1 MKAGDCGTVHTE
13 PRITSEEIARL
24 EGIARELRAY
34 GLASIYAATSG
45 HPGGTLSIMD
55 VVTVLYF
62 HEIKHNPGNS
72 CWPDRDRVFWSA
84 GHKAPALYVALAK
97 AGYITMEEA
106 MRLRQLGSAC
116 QGHPNMLECC
126 GVEISSGSLGHG
138 LGVSVGAA
146 LAARLDGAPHRIYCI
161 MGDGEQQEGG
171 VWEAAMSASQFA
183 LDNLCAII
191 DRNRLQIDGC
201 TKDVMNIEPLADKYR
216 SFGWHV
222 IETDGHNIGRI
233 VAAFDEAKTIKGK
246 PTVIIADTVKGKGV
260 SSMENQAGWHG
271 VAPKKEQF
279 ETAIKE
285 LLPKSIP
292 VDELNKLLEQA
303 NSRAHAVARKA
314 RAGIPAFARD
324 YWWNAQDTMKVDM
337 DPTRMGFGRG
347 LAKCG
352 DDQRVVTI
360 HADISASI
368 RITAFEE
375 KNPERKNRVFSV
387 GIAEQN
393 MMAVAAGLA
402 KEGKIPITGTY
413 GVFAAGRAWDQIRT
427 SICYANLNVKIAG
440 AHGGISV
447 GQDGATHQALE
458 EISLMAILPNMNLV
472 VPADSIETERATRI
486 AILDVHGPVYLRFGR
501 EATPIVT
508 TESTPFVFGKA
519 NLIRYRGTKDRFVD
533 AFETAVAS
541 DYRSESEDLAIIACG
556 AMVPEAMRAAWI
568 LKEDFGLET
577 RILNVHTVKPLD
589 AEAIARAAAET
600 GAVITAEEHQVGGFG
615 NIIAGAILKEVGSPV
630 KFGQVGVADKFGES
644 GRPWELMQEF
654 GLTAEHIVEKAKGV
668 VF

>member
-1 MKAGDCGTVHTE
+1 MKTR
-13 PRITSEEIARL
+13 PRITNDEIARL

-34 GLASIYAATSG
+34 NLASIYAAASG

-55 VVTVLYF
+55 IVAVLYF
-62 HEIKHNPGNS
+62 HEIRQTPDTFCG
-72 CWPDRDRVFWSA
+72 PDRDRVYWSA

-97 AGYITMEEA
+97 AGSMTMADA
-106 MRLRQLGSAC
+106 MCLRQLGSIC

-126 GVEISSGSLGHG
+126 GVEMSSGSLGQG

-146 LAARLDGAPHRIYCI
+146 LAARLDGATHRIYCL
-161 MGDGEQQEGG
+161 MGDGEQQEGAI
-171 VWEAAMSASQFA
+171 WEAAMSAGHFA
-183 LDNLCAII
+183 LDNLCGII
-191 DRNRLQIDGC
+191 DRNRLQIDGW
-201 TKDVMNIEPLADKYR
+201 TKDVMNVEPLADKYR

-222 IETDGHNIGRI
+222 IEIDGHDIGQI
-233 VAAFDEAKTIKGK
+233 ATAFDEAKTTKGK

-260 SSMENQAGWHG
+260 PFMENQAGWHG

-285 LLPKSIP
+285 LLPESLP
-292 VDELNKLLEQA
+292 AGELNKLLEQA
-303 NSRAHAVARKA
+303 KSRAHAVAEKT
-314 RAGIPAFARD
+314 RAGIPAFSRD
-324 YWWNAQDTMKVDM
+324 YWWNAQDAMKVDM

-352 DDQRVVTI
+352 DDERIVTI
-360 HADISASI
+360 HADISGSI
-368 RITAFEE
+368 RISAFEE
-375 KNPERKNRVFSV
+375 KNPERKNRVFSI

-413 GVFAAGRAWDQIRT
+413 GVFASGRAWDQIRT
-427 SICYANLNVKIAG
+427 SICYADLNVKIAG

-458 EISLMAILPNMNLV
+458 EISLMAILPNMNLI
-472 VPADSIETERATRI
+472 VPADSIETERATRT
-486 AILDVHGPVYLRFGR
+486 AILDIRGPVYLRFAR

-519 NLIRYRGTKDRFVD
+519 NLIRYRGAQDRFID
-533 AFETAVAS
+533 AFETVLAS
-541 DYRSESEDLAIIACG
+541 DYRSEGEGLAIIACG

-589 AEAIARAAAET
+589 TEAIARAAAET
-600 GAVITAEEHQVGGFG
+600 GAVVTAEEHQVGGFG
-615 NIIAGAILKEVGSPV
+615 NIIAGAILKEVDRPV
-630 KFGQVGVADKFGES
+630 KFSQVGILDRFGES
-644 GRPWELMQEF
+644 GQPWELMQKF
-654 GLTAEHIVEKAKGV
+654 GLTAEHIVEKAKTV
-668 VF
+668 VFAGKEG

>member
-1 MKAGDCGTVHTE
+1 MQK
-13 PRITSEEIARL
+13 ITNDEIARL

-34 GLASIYAATSG
+34 DLASIYAAASG

-62 HEIKHNPGNS
+62 HEIKHEPGNF
-72 CWPDRDRVFWSA
+72 CWPDRDRVYWSA
-84 GHKAPALYVALAK
+84 GHKAPALYVTLAR

-106 MRLRQLGSAC
+106 MCLRQLGCVC

-126 GVEISSGSLGHG
+126 GVEMSSGSLGQG

-146 LAARLDGAPHRIYCI
+146 LAARLDGSTHRIYCI
-161 MGDGEQQEGG
+161 MGDGEQQEGSI
-171 VWEAAMSASQFA
+171 WEAAMSASQFA

-191 DRNRLQIDGC
+191 DRNRLQIDGL

-216 SFGWHV
+216 SFGWNV
-222 IETDGHNIGRI
+222 IEIDGHDISRI
-233 VAAFDEAKTIKGK
+233 VAAFDEAKTVKGK
-246 PTVIIADTVKGKGV
+246 PTVIIADTIKGKGV
-260 SSMENQAGWHG
+260 SFMEGQAGWHG

-285 LLPKSIP
+285 LLPESIP
-292 VDELNKLLEQA
+292 EDELNRLLEQA
-303 NSRAHAVARKA
+303 NSRADEVARKS
-314 RAGIPAFARD
+314 RESIPTFTRD

-347 LAKCG
+347 LASCG
-352 DDQRVVTI
+352 DDQRIVTI
-360 HADISASI
+360 HADISSSI
-368 RITAFEE
+368 RISAFEE
-375 KNPERKNRVFSV
+375 NNPERKNRVFSV

-458 EISLMAILPNMNLV
+458 EISLMAILPNMNLIA
-472 VPADSIETERATRI
+472 PADSIETERATRT
-486 AILDVHGPVYLRFGR
+486 AILDVNGPVYLRFAR

-508 TESTPFVFGKA
+508 TQSTPFVFGKA
-519 NLIRYRGTKDRFVD
+519 NVIRYRGARDRFID
-533 AFETAVAS
+533 AFETALAS
-541 DYRSESEDLAIIACG
+541 DYKSENEDLSIIACG
-556 AMVPEAMRAAWI
+556 TMVPEAMRAAWI
-568 LKEDFGLET
+568 LKEEYGLET
-577 RILNVHTVKPLD
+577 RVLNVHTVKPLD
-589 AEAIARAAAET
+589 TEAITRAAAET
-600 GAVITAEEHQVGGFG
+600 GVVITAEEHQVGGFG
-615 NIIAGAILKEVGSPV
+615 NIIAGAILKGVDSPV

-644 GRPWELMQEF
+644 GRPWELMQAF
-654 GLTAEHIVEKAKGV
+654 GLTAEHITEKANGLLRKKE
-668 VF
+668 